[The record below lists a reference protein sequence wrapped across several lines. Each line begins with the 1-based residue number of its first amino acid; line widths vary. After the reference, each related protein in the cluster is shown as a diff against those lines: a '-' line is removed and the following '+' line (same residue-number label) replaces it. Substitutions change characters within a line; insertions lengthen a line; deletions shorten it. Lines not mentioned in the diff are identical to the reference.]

1 MESKKEFRREVEQK
15 DNFGPGTGMMEGE
28 AFHEKMHTRFMS
40 TVGDQLLNTM
50 GIEVLNI
57 NIEKLRIMNKRLAEQ
72 ISSQAVK
79 IAELESQ
86 HKTLE
91 KEGEVKREQAK
102 IELEVATA
110 NAQAVFVVAQKRAD
124 GIKYEQLTA

>member
-1 MESKKEFRREVEQK
+1 MAMESKKEFRRELEPVEHRA
-15 DNFGPGTGMMEGE
+15 DIEPGDTSTREGE

-50 GIEVLNI
+50 GIKVLNI
-57 NIEKLRIMNKRLAEQ
+57 NIEKLRIVNKKLAEK

-102 IELEVATA
+102 IELEVA
-110 NAQAVFVVAQKRAD
+110 
-124 GIKYEQLTA
+124 

>member
-1 MESKKEFRREVEQK
+1 
-15 DNFGPGTGMMEGE
+15 MEGE

-50 GIEVLNI
+50 GIKVLNI
-57 NIEKLRIMNKRLAEQ
+57 NIETLRIQDKKLAGQ
-72 ISSQAVK
+72 ISSQAVR

-102 IELEVATA
+102 IELEVAEA
-110 NAQAVFVVAQKRAD
+110 KAQAAFVVAAKRAEATKV
-124 GIKYEQLTA
+124 GKLSEASAE

>member
-1 MESKKEFRREVEQK
+1 MEVANSAIAAIIRSSTLGDIAMASKSEVRSQK
-15 DNFGPGTGMMEGE
+15 KMRLEGE

-57 NIEKLRIMNKRLAEQ
+57 NIEKLRIVNKRLAEK
-72 ISSQAVK
+72 ISSQAVM

-91 KEGEVKREQAK
+91 K
-102 IELEVATA
+102 
-110 NAQAVFVVAQKRAD
+110 
-124 GIKYEQLTA
+124 

>member
-1 MESKKEFRREVEQK
+1 MESKKEFRREVEKK
-15 DNFGPGTGMMEGE
+15 DNFAPGTESIEGE

-57 NIEKLRIMNKRLAEQ
+57 NIEKLRIVNKKLAEK

-91 KEGEVKREQAK
+91 KISSQAVKIA
-102 IELEVATA
+102 ELE
-110 NAQAVFVVAQKRAD
+110 
-124 GIKYEQLTA
+124 